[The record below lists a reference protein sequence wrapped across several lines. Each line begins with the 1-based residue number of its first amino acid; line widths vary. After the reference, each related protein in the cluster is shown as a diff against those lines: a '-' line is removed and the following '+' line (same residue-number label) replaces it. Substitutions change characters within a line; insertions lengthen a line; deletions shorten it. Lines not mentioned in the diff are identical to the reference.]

1 MELLLWVYKYLWIL
15 VSGILFIIW
24 TYKAFKDI
32 IEYLKSDRSVNGIF
46 ALKPSTIAWI
56 MIVFCIFTLGSFSYW
71 FINNDTISR
80 ILSEM

>member
-1 MELLLWVYKYLWIL
+1 MELLLWVYKYLWIV

-32 IEYLKSDRSVNGIF
+32 IGYLKSDRSVDGIF

>member
-32 IEYLKSDRSVNGIF
+32 IEYLKSDRSVHGIF

-56 MIVFCIFTLGSFSYW
+56 MIVFCIFTLGSFSYC
-71 FINNDTISR
+71 IG
-80 ILSEM
+80 LL